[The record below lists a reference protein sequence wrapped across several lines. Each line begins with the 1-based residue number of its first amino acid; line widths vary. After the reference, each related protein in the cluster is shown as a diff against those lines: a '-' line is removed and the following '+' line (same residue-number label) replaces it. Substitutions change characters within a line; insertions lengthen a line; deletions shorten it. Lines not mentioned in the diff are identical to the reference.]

1 MNVTC
6 PMDGQRCDASCAW
19 WLGDGCAV
27 AYVGANCRANMHP
40 WHATGR
46 RETGAKGQGGTRR
59 PDGAESALETI
70 SDDWR
75 GCA

>member
-1 MNVTC
+1 MRC
-6 PMDGQRCDASCAW
+6 PVYVSECCRDSCAW

-40 WHATGR
+40 WHATKR
-46 RETGAKGQGGTRR
+46 RETGARGETPTRR

-70 SDDWR
+70 ADDWR